1 MNRKK
6 RKISQSFNSWLLLL
20 VVIALLATVAFLWIF
35 QTQMSINNSDKL
47 LRLNI
52 RDVQQDV
59 LDAADD
65 QLLTMT
71 DLVIQEIDAYE
82 YDTDIPLQT
91 FAWKYGLSEINI
103 VDENGIITAS
113 SNPAFVGFDM
123 GSGAQAAEFLCLLKG
138 ETQFVQKYQP
148 ISYNEAL
155 SRKYGGIA
163 LEDGGFIQV
172 GYDAVS
178 FQRAINHQI
187 TRAAKNRHV
196 GEDGGLII
204 IDEDWDIISDKEG
217 NAGKNLADMGIVLS
231 SADTARGEYFQADV
245 YGEPCYCMYE
255 KAEGYYILAYMP
267 QREVVLSR
275 NVSVS
280 ITTAMEII
288 VFVALFILIYI
299 LVRRLIVKNL
309 QKINCSLTKITEGDL
324 EETVE
329 VRSYEEFA
337 DLSDDI
343 NSTVGTLKKYI
354 ADAEARIDA
363 ELVLAKTIQLSA
375 LPSVFPPFPDRK
387 EFDISAAMVTAKEV
401 GGDFYDFY
409 FLGHELLGFLAADVS
424 GKGIPAA
431 MFMMTSKTV
440 IKANAERR
448 AEVHEVFT
456 QANEKLCEGN
466 EAGMFVTAW
475 MGILNTR
482 TGLVTF
488 ANAGHNPPLVRKG
501 GGDFEYLRVRPGF
514 VLAGMEGVRYK
525 KNEIQLEPGD
535 VIFLY
540 TDGVTEATNA
550 NNELYGED
558 RLLAVLNANKDADT
572 DSICKAVQAD
582 VDLFVG
588 EAPQFD
594 DITMVCLRYNGEG
607 A

>member
-6 RKISQSFNSWLLLL
+6 RKIAQSFQSWLLLL
-20 VVIALLATVAFLWIF
+20 VVIALLATVAFLWVF
-35 QTQMSINNSDKL
+35 QTQLSINNTDQL

-52 RDVQQDV
+52 QDVQQDV

-71 DLVIQEIDAYE
+71 DLIIQEIDAYGYE
-82 YDTDIPLQT
+82 TDLPLQT
-91 FAWKYGLSEINI
+91 FAWKYGLSEINL
-103 VDENGIITAS
+103 VNEDGIIYAS
-113 SNPAFVGFDM
+113 TTPAFIDFDM
-123 GSGAQAAEFLCLLKG
+123 SSGAQSAEFLCLLEG
-138 ETQFVQKYQP
+138 EKQFVQTYQP
-148 ISYNEAL
+148 ISYNEAI
-155 SRKYGGIA
+155 SRKYGGVA

-172 GYDAVS
+172 GYDAIS
-178 FQRAINHQI
+178 FQKAINHQI
-187 TRAAKNRHV
+187 TRAAQNRHV
-196 GEDGGLII
+196 GENGGLII
-204 IDEDWDIISDKEG
+204 VNEDWVIISDRAG
-217 NAGKNLADMGIVLS
+217 NIGSNLADAGIVFS
-231 SADTARGEYFQADV
+231 EETTVRGEYFQAEV

-267 QREVVLSR
+267 QSEVVLSR

-309 QKINCSLTKITEGDL
+309 QKINCSLAKITEGDL
-324 EETVE
+324 DETVD
-329 VRSYEEFA
+329 VRSHEEFA

-343 NSTVGTLKKYI
+343 NTTVGTLKKYI

-409 FLGHELLGFLAADVS
+409 FLGHELLGFLVADVS

-448 AEVHEVFT
+448 AEVHDVFT
-456 QANEKLCEGN
+456 RA
-466 EAGMFVTAW
+466 
-475 MGILNTR
+475 
-482 TGLVTF
+482 
-488 ANAGHNPPLVRKG
+488 
-501 GGDFEYLRVRPGF
+501 
-514 VLAGMEGVRYK
+514 
-525 KNEIQLEPGD
+525 
-535 VIFLY
+535 
-540 TDGVTEATNA
+540 
-550 NNELYGED
+550 
-558 RLLAVLNANKDADT
+558 
-572 DSICKAVQAD
+572 
-582 VDLFVG
+582 
-588 EAPQFD
+588 
-594 DITMVCLRYNGEG
+594 
-607 A
+607 

>member
-1 MNRKK
+1 MNKKK

-20 VVIALLATVAFLWIF
+20 VVVALLATVAFLWVF
-35 QTQMSINNSDKL
+35 QTQLSINNTDQL

-52 RDVQQDV
+52 KDVQQDV
-59 LDAADD
+59 LDASDD
-65 QLLTMT
+65 QLLSMAE
-71 DLVIQEIDAYE
+71 LVIQELDAYE
-82 YDTDIPLQT
+82 YDTDLPLQT
-91 FAWKYGLSEINI
+91 IAYKYGLAEINLI
-103 VDENGIITAS
+103 NEDGFITAS
-113 SNPAFVGFDM
+113 TVPAFIDFDM
-123 GSGAQAAEFLCLLKG
+123 ASGAQSAEFLCLLNG
-138 ETQFVQKYQP
+138 ETQFVQEYQP
-148 ISYNEAL
+148 ISYNEAI
-155 SRKYGGIA
+155 SRKYGGVIM
-163 LEDGGFIQV
+163 EEGGFVQV
-172 GYDAVS
+172 GYDADR
-178 FQRAINHQI
+178 FQSAINHQI
-187 TRAAKNRHV
+187 QSAAKNRHV
-196 GEDGGLII
+196 GENGGLII
-204 IDEDWDIISDKEG
+204 VDEDWNIISDREG
-217 NAGKNLADMGIVLS
+217 NSGMNLADAGIVLS
-231 SADTARGEYFQADV
+231 EESTARGEYFQAEV

-267 QREVVLSR
+267 QSEVVLSR

-309 QKINCSLTKITEGDL
+309 QKINRSLAKITDGDL
-324 EETVE
+324 EETVN

-343 NSTVGTLKKYI
+343 NTTVGTLKKYI

-363 ELVLAKTIQLSA
+363 ELVLAKTIQISA
-375 LPSVFPPFPDRK
+375 IPSVFPPFPDRK

-409 FLGHELLGFLAADVS
+409 FLGHELLGFLVADVS

-488 ANAGHNPPLVRKG
+488 ANAGHNPPLIRRG
-501 GGDFEYLRVRPGF
+501 NGDFEYLRVRPGL
-514 VLAGMEGVRYK
+514 VLAGMEGIKYR
-525 KNEIQLEPGD
+525 KNEVQLEPGD
-535 VIFLY
+535 VIYLY

-550 NNELYGED
+550 KNELYGED
-558 RLLAVLNANKDADT
+558 RLQAILNANKDADT
-572 DSICKAVQAD
+572 DTICKAVQED
-582 VDLFVG
+582 VNLFVG
-588 EAPQFD
+588 DAPQFD
-594 DITMVCLRYNGEG
+594 DITMVCLKYNGEG